1 MRGSI
6 GSNEARG
13 NQEESLGRPI
23 HRPEGLVCPRYA
35 LVLATM
41 IASGVFDVVNGL
53 TEWLGDISARW
64 WFVLVIFIIALLD
77 SVVPIVPSE
86 STVIIGGIAAGQ
98 GDQLLL
104 LVIFMGAV
112 GAFFGDSIAY
122 TLGKRFRSRVT
133 SLMGRKNGDGD
144 EKMAKAAAQIDKR
157 GGLLLI
163 TARFIPGGRTLMTLS
178 CGATERP
185 FKKWFLPWDIV
196 AASLWAGY
204 AAIIGYFF
212 GDLFEDDH
220 SKAFWLAFGTALSI
234 TGLIELV
241 RWYRHRNE
249 SEPDVV
255 VVQA

>member
-1 MRGSI
+1 
-6 GSNEARG
+6 
-13 NQEESLGRPI
+13 
-23 HRPEGLVCPRYA
+23 
-35 LVLATM
+35 M
-41 IASGVFDVVNGL
+41 IAAGLFEFVNDM

-77 SVVPIVPSE
+77 SVVPVVPSE

-98 GDQLLL
+98 GDQLLAV
-104 LVIFMGAV
+104 VIVMGAV
-112 GAFFGDSIAY
+112 GAFCGDSIAY
-122 TLGKRFRSRVT
+122 LLGKRFRPWVTRV
-133 SLMGRKNGDGD
+133 MGRSNDDG
-144 EKMAKAAAQIDKR
+144 EAKMARAATQIDKR

-185 FKKWFLPWDIV
+185 YKRWFVPWDIL
-196 AASLWAGY
+196 AASLWASY

-234 TGLIELV
+234 TAMIEIV
-241 RWYRHRNE
+241 RWLRHRNDSDSEAE
-249 SEPDVV
+249 SALAE
-255 VVQA
+255 A

>member
-1 MRGSI
+1 
-6 GSNEARG
+6 
-13 NQEESLGRPI
+13 
-23 HRPEGLVCPRYA
+23 
-35 LVLATM
+35 M
-41 IASGVFDVVNGL
+41 IASGVFDFLNSM

-64 WFVLVIFIIALLD
+64 WFILLIFIIALLD
-77 SVVPIVPSE
+77 SIVPVVPSE

-104 LVIFMGAV
+104 LVIVMGAV
-112 GAFFGDSIAY
+112 GAFCGDSIAY
-122 TLGKRFRSRVT
+122 YLGKRFRPKVT
-133 SLMGRKNGDGD
+133 RLLGRKNGDGD

-185 FKKWFLPWDIV
+185 YKKWFVPWDIV
-196 AASLWAGY
+196 AASLWASY
-204 AAIIGYFF
+204 AAIIGYAF

-234 TGLIELV
+234 TGLIEIV

-249 SEPDVV
+249 PESEAELVD
-255 VVQA
+255 A

>member
-1 MRGSI
+1 
-6 GSNEARG
+6 
-13 NQEESLGRPI
+13 
-23 HRPEGLVCPRYA
+23 
-35 LVLATM
+35 M
-41 IASGVFDVVNGL
+41 IAAGVFSFLNGL
-53 TEWLGDISARW
+53 TDWLGDISSRW

-98 GDQLLL
+98 GDQWLL
-104 LVIFMGAV
+104 LVIVMGAV

-122 TLGKRFRSRVT
+122 LLGKRFRPAVT
-133 SLMGRKNGDGD
+133 RMLGRKNGDGD
-144 EKMAKAAAQIDKR
+144 EKMVRAAAQIDKR

-178 CGATERP
+178 CGATHRP
-185 FKKWFLPWDIV
+185 YKSWFLPWDIL
-196 AASLWAGY
+196 AATLWAGY

-241 RWYRHRNE
+241 RWYRHR
-249 SEPDVV
+249 SAADVIETILGDT
-255 VVQA
+255 

>member
-1 MRGSI
+1 M
-6 GSNEARG
+6 
-13 NQEESLGRPI
+13 L
-23 HRPEGLVCPRYA
+23 
-35 LVLATM
+35 
-41 IASGVFDVVNGL
+41 ASGIFDFVNGI
-53 TEWLGDISARW
+53 TDWLDEISARW

-104 LVIFMGAV
+104 LVILMGAV
-112 GAFFGDSIAY
+112 GAFIGDSIAY
-122 TLGKRFRSRVT
+122 YLGSRFRPKVT
-133 SLMGRKNGDGD
+133 GLLGRKNGDG
-144 EKMAKAAAQIDKR
+144 EQKMAKAAAQIDKR

-178 CGATERP
+178 CGATRRP
-185 FKKWFLPWDIV
+185 YKSWFLPWDIT
-196 AASLWAGY
+196 AATLWASY

-234 TGLIELV
+234 TGMIEIV
-241 RWYRHRNE
+241 RYMRHRG
-249 SEPDVV
+249 EPET
-255 VVQA
+255 A